1 MKKNQTSIE
10 YLRVIL
16 ESIHL
21 NYQVF
26 KPKGLSELYTFYES
40 KKVDKYLI
48 VVDFQ

>member
-1 MKKNQTSIE
+1 LLHGIKYTRRVYRWGIWFKKNQTSIE

-26 KPKGLSELYTFYES
+26 
-40 KKVDKYLI
+40 
-48 VVDFQ
+48 